1 MKTFQTYLTEG
12 PLKSKDMDA
21 RNDYRDRLVKM
32 IKAGEKIKLQKGGE
46 VVLKY
51 ANDDVKEILT
61 DKLRAQK
68 EISKVGVEVKR
79 KLYQFKGSDRKYY
92 KLTDIMKSGQFSKA
106 AGFKDPGDPSGAD
119 WENLITKAF
128 NERDG
133 SEDKKTGYRPEQ
145 WNYEK
150 PAGTF
155 PIQDAAK
162 ELADEFAKLGTGT
175 MVQFGAGSKGEKPD
189 PPASERVSKKWGEW
203 AAEVGAKVSS
213 IPKTDM
219 LIGSTV
225 KISLKKSGGSQT
237 GSPTKGEAYATF
249 QAASELVGENEK
261 GQLGTLLAYIKDDW
275 NTIHSDIN
283 ARTVSSAIKKDVK
296 SAGKDKK
303 AARGARAGK
312 GAEVQAIPQKDD
324 VKAILAQS
332 AKHKEMSPIFTNFF
346 NNNTMFKDYFVYEA
360 ASGYKKFSGGEATAN
375 KMVEFN
381 PYSRT
386 LTENINIG
394 INGVPSGEITTY
406 SNSIKFDVGFK
417 SSGGSI
423 SSSIRLIKAEKEWEA
438 PTFQDIVEDSLQE
451 MDFSDFYSLNE
462 QRFLN
467 EAAWFKAIKD
477 KISNV
482 WDTIWDKT
490 KKILDRIVA
499 LGKSALKALMKFFGV
514 EVDYVTASG
523 PDIIFGKMS

>member
-12 PLKSKDMDA
+12 PLKSRDMDA
-21 RNDYRDRLVKM
+21 RNDYRERLIKM
-32 IKAGEKIKLQKGGE
+32 IKAGDKIKLQKGGE
-46 VVLKY
+46 VKLKY
-51 ANDDVKEILT
+51 INKEVENV
-61 DKLRAQK
+61 LRDPTKA
-68 EISKVGVEVKR
+68 ETISQVGEKVGS
-79 KLYQFKGSDRKYY
+79 KLFQFKGSDSKNY
-92 KLTDIMKSGQFSKA
+92 KLSDIMKSGQFSAA

-128 NERDG
+128 NEMGGKTDT
-133 SEDKKTGYRPEQ
+133 KTGYRPEQ

-155 PIQDAAK
+155 PIQEAAK
-162 ELADEFAKLGTGT
+162 ELANEFAKIGTGT
-175 MVQFGAGSKGEKPD
+175 MVQFGAGSKGEKPEK
-189 PPASERVSKKWGEW
+189 PSERVSKKWGEW

-213 IPKTDM
+213 TPKTDM

-261 GQLGTLLAYIKDDW
+261 GQLNKLLAYIKDDW
-275 NTIHSDIN
+275 TTIHSDIN
-283 ARTVSSAIKKDVK
+283 ARTVSSAVRKDIK
-296 SAGKDKK
+296 SAGTDKK
-303 AARGARAGK
+303 AVRGARAGK
-312 GAEVQAIPQKDD
+312 GAKVQAIPQQDD
-324 VKAILAQS
+324 VKAILSQS
-332 AKHKEMSPIFTNFF
+332 AKHKEMSPVFTEFF
-346 NNNTMFKDYFVYEA
+346 KNNTMFKDYFVYEA
-360 ASGYKKFSGGEATAN
+360 ASGYKKFSGGAATAN

-394 INGVPSGEITTY
+394 MDGIPSGAITKY

-417 SSGGSI
+417 SAGGAI

-438 PTFQDIVEDSLQE
+438 PTFQDIVENSLQE

-462 QRFLN
+462 QRFLD
-467 EAAWFKAIKD
+467 EAAWFKAVKD

-482 WDTIWDKT
+482 WDSIWAKT
-490 KKILDRIVA
+490 KKILDKIVA
-499 LGKSALKALMKFFGV
+499 LGKRAIKALMEFFGV
-514 EVDYVTASG
+514 EVDYVKASG

>member
-1 MKTFQTYLTEG
+1 MKAFQTYLNEG
-12 PLKSKDMDA
+12 ALKSKDMDT

-32 IKAGEKIKLQKGGE
+32 IKAGDKIKLQAGGE

-51 ANDDVKEILT
+51 ANDDVKKVLE
-61 DKLRAQK
+61 DKLRAPK
-68 EISKVGVEVKR
+68 EISKVGIEYR
-79 KLYQFKGSDRKYY
+79 NKLYKFKGSDRKFY
-92 KLTDIMKSGQFSKA
+92 KLTHIMKSGQFSAA
-106 AGFKDPGDPSGAD
+106 AGFKDPGKPSGAD

-128 NERDG
+128 NEMSG
-133 SEDKKTGYRPEQ
+133 KTDKKTGYKPEQ

-155 PIQDAAK
+155 PIQEAAK
-162 ELADEFAKLGTGT
+162 ELANEFAKLGTGT
-175 MVQFGAGSKGEKPD
+175 MVQFGAGSKGEKPEK
-189 PPASERVSKKWGEW
+189 PTERVSKFWKDA
-203 AAEVGAKVSS
+203 AAEVGATVSS

-261 GQLGTLLAYIKDDW
+261 GQLGTLLAHIKDDW
-275 NTIHSDIN
+275 KTIHSDIN
-283 ARTVSSAIKKDVK
+283 ARDVSSAVKKDVK
-296 SAGKDKK
+296 TAKSEKEKER
-303 AARGARAGK
+303 ARVGK
-312 GAEVQAIPQKDD
+312 GAEVQALPNQDD
-324 VKAILAQS
+324 VKQILSQS
-332 AKHKEMSPIFTNFF
+332 AKHKDMSPTFTNFF

-386 LTENINIG
+386 LTQNINIG
-394 INGVPSGEITTY
+394 MGGIPSGEITSY

-423 SSSIRLIKAEKEWEA
+423 TSSIRLIKDEKEWEA
-438 PTFQDIVEDSLQE
+438 PTFKDIVEHSIQE
-451 MDFSDFYSLNE
+451 MDFSDLYTLHE
-462 QRFLN
+462 DQRFLD
-467 EAAWFKAIKD
+467 EAAWFRAKKD
-477 KISNV
+477 KISSI
-482 WDTIWDKT
+482 WDKIWDKT
-490 KKILDRIVA
+490 KKILDRIIA
-499 LGKSALKALMKFFGV
+499 LGKKALKAIMKFFGV
-514 EVDYVTASG
+514 EVDYVKASG
-523 PDIIFGKMS
+523 PDIIFGKMA